1 MWRLVARPH
10 SSPNARSFPRS
21 VDRWASSAAFDRS
34 EYGLFID
41 GKFASSS
48 ATGEDSRVAVENP
61 ATTERLAYV
70 ANATAADVD
79 RAVTSG
85 QRAFEGGAWSRASVA
100 HRANVL
106 HDIAR
111 ALHKRI
117 PEFAEKE
124 SLQTGRPIREMRA
137 QLTRIPE
144 WFEYFAALART
155 SEGSVP
161 PFSGPYVNYVQRLP
175 LGTVGLITPWNHPLL
190 IAVKKLAPALA
201 AGNSVVLKPSEL
213 APLTVVQLAELCH
226 EAGLPAGVFNCV
238 PGLGAVA
245 GQALAEHP
253 SIKKIDFTGGTTTGR
268 RVAAAAGGNLA
279 STTMELG
286 GKAPIV
292 VFDDVNVDEV
302 VNGAAFACFI
312 GSGQT
317 CVTGARLIVHE
328 AIFDELVDK
337 LVAKVRSIRLGDPM
351 NDRTQMGTIISEPH
365 LVRIHAMVERAKQG
379 GATIRCG
386 GRRAPYLKGYFY
398 EPTVITDVAPD
409 MEIVQEEVFG
419 PVVAAYSFKGED
431 EAVRLANDSPFGLGA
446 AVWTTDIKRAHRVAH
461 NMEAGIIWLNDH
473 HRNDP
478 SSPWGGVKDSGMGRE
493 NGLEAY
499 RSYSQVKSVIAGF
512 GNDKFDWFVDDTVRK
527 NRDSTF

>member
-1 MWRLVARPH
+1 MMLSR
-10 SSPNARSFPRS
+10 
-21 VDRWASSAAFDRS
+21 RWVSTSRGVR
-34 EYGLFID
+34 GLFID
-41 GKFASSS
+41 GEYRA
-48 ATGEDSRVAVENP
+48 AMGGAQLAVENP
-61 ATTERLAYV
+61 ATTETLAFV
-70 ANATAADVD
+70 ASASPADVD
-79 RAVTSG
+79 AAVTSA
-85 QRAFEGGAWSRASVA
+85 QRVFKDGEWARASA
-100 HRANVL
+100 ADRANVL
-106 HDIAR
+106 NAVAT
-111 ALHKRI
+111 ALRLRI
-117 PEFAEKE
+117 PEFAEQE

-144 WFEYFAALART
+144 WFEYFAAVART
-155 SEGSVP
+155 AEGTLP
-161 PFSGPYVNYVQRLP
+161 PFSGSYVNYAQRLP

-201 AGNSVVLKPSEL
+201 AGNSVVVKPSEL

-226 EAGLPAGVFNCV
+226 DAGLPKGVFNCV

-245 GQALAEHP
+245 GKALAEHP
-253 SIKKIDFTGGTTTGR
+253 LIKKVDFTGGTATGR
-268 RVAAAAGGNLA
+268 QVAATAGGNLA

-292 VFDDVNVDEV
+292 VFDDVDVDEV

-312 GSGQT
+312 ASGQT

-328 AIFDELVDK
+328 SIFEEVVAK

-365 LVRIHAMVERAKQG
+365 LLRINAMVERAKKA
-379 GATIRCG
+379 GATVLCG
-386 GRRAPYLKGYFY
+386 GQRAPDLKGYFY
-398 EPTVITDVAPD
+398 EPTVITNVNPG
-409 MEIVQEEVFG
+409 MEIVQQEVFG
-419 PVVAAYSFKGED
+419 PVVVAYSFED
-431 EAVRLANDSPFGLGA
+431 EDDAVKLANDSPFGLGA

-461 NMEAGIIWLNDH
+461 NLEAGIIWLNDH

-499 RSYSQVKSVIAGF
+499 RSYTQVKSVITGF
-512 GNDKFDWFVDDTVRK
+512 GKDKFDWFVDDTVRYG
-527 NRDSTF
+527 

>member
-1 MWRLVARPH
+1 MVACHLSNHSAYCCPNSPMSRFVARRSALAIRTPCVC
-10 SSPNARSFPRS
+10 ARY
-21 VDRWASSAAFDRS
+21 ASSGAFDRN

-41 GKFASSS
+41 GKFVAAS
-48 ATGEDSRVAVENP
+48 GEDTQLAVENP
-61 ATTERLAYV
+61 ATMERLAYV
-70 ANATAADVD
+70 NNATAADVD
-79 RAVTSG
+79 RAVASG
-85 QRAFEGGAWSRASVA
+85 QRAFEAGLWSRASVSE
-100 HRANVL
+100 RANVL
-106 HDIAR
+106 NDIAN
-111 ALHKRI
+111 ALRKRI

-124 SLQTGRPIREMRA
+124 TLQTGRPVREMRA

-161 PFSGPYVNYVQRLP
+161 PFLGPYVNYTQRLP

-201 AGNSVVLKPSEL
+201 AGNSVVVKPSEL

-226 EAGLPAGVFNCV
+226 NAGLPAGVFNCV

-253 SIKKIDFTGGTTTGR
+253 AIKKIDFTGGTKTGR
-268 RVAAAAGGNLA
+268 IVAAAAGRSLA

-292 VFDDVNVDEV
+292 VFDDVDVNEV

-312 GSGQT
+312 ASGQT

-328 AIFDELVDK
+328 SIFDELVKK

-351 NDRTQMGTIISEPH
+351 SDRTQMGTIISQLH
-365 LVRIHAMVERAKQG
+365 LIRIHAVVERARQA
-379 GATIRCG
+379 GATVRCG
-386 GRRAPYLKGYFY
+386 GRRAPDLKGYFY
-398 EPTVITDVAPD
+398 EPTVITDVTPD
-409 MEIVQEEVFG
+409 MEIVQQEVFG
-419 PVVAAYSFKGED
+419 PVVAAYSFTD
-431 EAVRLANDSPFGLGA
+431 EADAVRLANDSPFGLGA
-446 AVWTTDIKRAHRVAH
+446 AVWTNNIKRAHRVA
-461 NMEAGIIWLNDH
+461 NSLEAGIVWLNDH

-478 SSPWGGVKDSGMGRE
+478 SSPWGGVKDSGMG
-493 NGLEAY
+493 
-499 RSYSQVKSVIAGF
+499 
-512 GNDKFDWFVDDTVRK
+512 
-527 NRDSTF
+527 

>member
-1 MWRLVARPH
+1 MMWRFVARPTA
-10 SSPNARSFPRS
+10 PAARVPHRA
-21 VDRWASSAAFDRS
+21 RYASSAAFDRD

-41 GKFASSS
+41 GKFVAAS
-48 ATGEDSRVAVENP
+48 GEDARLAVENP

-79 RAVTSG
+79 HAVASG
-85 QRAFEGGAWSRASVA
+85 QSAFEAGSWSRASVSD
-100 HRANVL
+100 RANVL
-106 HDIAR
+106 NDIAK
-111 ALHKRI
+111 ALRKRI
-117 PEFAEKE
+117 PEFARKE

-144 WFEYFAALART
+144 GFEYFAALART

-161 PFSGPYVNYVQRLP
+161 PFSGPYVNYTQRLP

-201 AGNSVVLKPSEL
+201 AGNSVVVKPSEL

-226 EAGLPAGVFNCV
+226 DAGLPAGVFNCV

-253 SIKKIDFTGGTTTGR
+253 VIKKIDFTGGTTTGR
-268 RVAAAAGGNLA
+268 AVAAAAGGNLA

-292 VFDDVNVDEV
+292 VFDDVDVDEV

-312 GSGQT
+312 ASGQT
-317 CVTGARLIVHE
+317 CVTGARLIAHE
-328 AIFDELVDK
+328 SIFDQVVEK
-337 LVAKVRSIRLGDPM
+337 LVAKVRSIRLGNPID
-351 NDRTQMGTIISEPH
+351 DRTQMGTIISEPH
-365 LVRIHAMVERAKQG
+365 LLRIHAMVERASQA
-379 GATIRCG
+379 GATVRCG
-386 GRRAPYLKGYFY
+386 GRRAPNLKGYFY
-398 EPTVITDVAPD
+398 EPTVITDVTPD
-409 MEIVQEEVFG
+409 MEIVQQEVFG
-419 PVVAAYSFKGED
+419 PVVAAYSFKD
-431 EAVRLANDSPFGLGA
+431 EADAVRLANDSPFGLGA
-446 AVWTTDIKRAHRVAH
+446 AVWTNNIKRAHRVA
-461 NMEAGIIWLNDH
+461 NNLEAGIIWLNDH

-499 RSYSQVKSVIAGF
+499 RSYSQIKSVIAGF
-512 GNDKFDWFVDDTVRK
+512 GNEKFDWFVDDTVRYG
-527 NRDSTF
+527 

>member
-1 MWRLVARPH
+1 MWKLASRPPALIYARL
-10 SSPNARSFPRS
+10 RSRFVS
-21 VDRWASSAAFDRS
+21 TAFDQD
-34 EYGLFID
+34 EYGLFIE
-41 GKFASSS
+41 GKFVSAS
-48 ATGEDSRVAVENP
+48 GSRLTVENP

-70 ANATAADVD
+70 ATATAKDVD
-79 RAVTSG
+79 CAVTSG
-85 QRAFEGGAWSRASVA
+85 QRAFEDGSWSRASVGD
-100 HRANVL
+100 RANVL
-106 HDIAR
+106 NDIAK
-111 ALHKRI
+111 ALRLRI

-137 QLTRIPE
+137 QLARIPE

-161 PFSGPYVNYVQRLP
+161 PFSGSYVNYVQRLP

-201 AGNSVVLKPSEL
+201 AGNSVVVKPSEL
-213 APLTVVQLAELCH
+213 APLTVLQLAELCH
-226 EAGLPAGVFNCV
+226 EAGLPSGVFNCV
-238 PGLGAVA
+238 SGLGHVA

-253 SIKKIDFTGGTTTGR
+253 VIKKIDFTGGTTTGR
-268 RVAAAAGGNLA
+268 RVAAVAGGNLA

-292 VFDDVNVDEV
+292 VFDDVDVDEV

-312 GSGQT
+312 ASGQT

-328 AIFDELVDK
+328 GIFEELVSK
-337 LVAKVRSIRLGDPM
+337 LVTKVCSIRLGDPL

-365 LVRIHAMVERAKQG
+365 LLRIHAMVERARQA

-386 GRRAPYLKGYFY
+386 GRRAPDLKGYFY
-398 EPTVITDVAPD
+398 EPTVLTDVTPD
-409 MEIVQEEVFG
+409 MEIVQQEVFG
-419 PVVAAYSFKGED
+419 PVVVAYSFKDEV
-431 EAVRLANDSPFGLGA
+431 EAVQLANDSPFGLGA
-446 AVWTTDIKRAHRVAH
+446 AVWTTNIERAHRVADKL
-461 NMEAGIIWLNDH
+461 EAGIIWLNDH

-499 RSYSQVKSVIAGF
+499 RSYSQVKSVVVGF
-512 GNDKFDWFVDDTVRK
+512 GNEKFDWFVDDTVRYG
-527 NRDSTF
+527 